1 MIAFILE
8 QMHSPDWGAIGIT
21 VAVAV
26 CSVLLVC
33 QMLTGE
39 LGEDEEQRHPDFQ
52 SGFGEQP

>member
-26 CSVLLVC
+26 CSVLLVR

-39 LGEDEEQRHPDFQ
+39 LGEDEEQRHPDYQ
-52 SGFGEQP
+52 EGFK